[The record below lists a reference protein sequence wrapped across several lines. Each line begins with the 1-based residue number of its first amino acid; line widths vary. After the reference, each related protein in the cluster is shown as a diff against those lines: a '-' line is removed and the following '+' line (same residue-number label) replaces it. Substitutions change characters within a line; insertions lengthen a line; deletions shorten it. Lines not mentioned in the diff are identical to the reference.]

1 LWYSYRCPA
10 SLECSLAGVLGER
23 IVSARKRRVRPPR
36 PAKVRRCEEPGD
48 PRGRLGGLLSKGAG
62 GFPPPLLSGRVEP
75 RACRAG
81 SSKSRETRRVSAEK
95 SKRLRSRS
103 VEREK
108 EGARFGFVRAFGAAI
123 SLVLKRC

>member
-1 LWYSYRCPA
+1 MSAPRDLRRSGDAKSPETR
-10 SLECSLAGVLGER
+10 GVVWE
-23 IVSARKRRVRPPR
+23 VSSRKEWAFSPR
-36 PAKVRRCEEPGD
+36 
-48 PRGRLGGLLSKGAG
+48 
-62 GFPPPLLSGRVEP
+62 FFLSGRVEP

-108 EGARFGFVRAFGAAI
+108 GGARFGFVRA
-123 SLVLKRC
+123 LEPRVLWS